1 MIEDMKQEIVS
12 FKSEIFQSIK
22 DLNSELN
29 EFKKEIFD
37 KFEVLS
43 DQIKVNIKKSIK
55 ERSNMMLQIDEIGQQ
70 QDTVIQFKNDII
82 KKTDQMKKSIVDI
95 ISMEEA
101 KLAMDSQ
108 DEQDKNSVALFG
120 LQNETS

>member
-1 MIEDMKQEIVS
+1 MKQEIVS

-55 ERSNMMLQIDEIGQQ
+55 ERSNMMLQIDEIGQ
-70 QDTVIQFKNDII
+70 
-82 KKTDQMKKSIVDI
+82 
-95 ISMEEA
+95 
-101 KLAMDSQ
+101 
-108 DEQDKNSVALFG
+108 
-120 LQNETS
+120 